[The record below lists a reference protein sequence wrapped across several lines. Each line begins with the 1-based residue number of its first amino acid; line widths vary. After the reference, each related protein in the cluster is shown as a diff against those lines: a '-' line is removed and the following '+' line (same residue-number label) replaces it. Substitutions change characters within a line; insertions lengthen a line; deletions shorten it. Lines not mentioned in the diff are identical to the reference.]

1 MKLIQ
6 ALKLLCLGTIITVIG
21 ICLRGH
27 DLLTGVALWAL
38 ALLVVLK
45 IFFALRTRRGGGFP
59 PGGGGGDLGGKPVPR
74 PPGGRPPALAAEAE
88 ISTDRAA

>member
-1 MKLIQ
+1 MKFIE
-6 ALKLLCLGTIITVIG
+6 ALKLLCLGTVITVIG

-27 DLLTGVALWAL
+27 DILTGVALYAL
-38 ALLVVLK
+38 ALLVMLK
-45 IFFALRTRRGGGFP
+45 ILFALRARRGGGFG

-88 ISTDRAA
+88 ISTERAA